1 MRNVLTKKTICPLD
15 CPDSCG
21 MLATVVDGRV
31 TGLRGDK
38 EHPYTNGFICRKMRR
53 YPERLYGHDRVSYPQ
68 LRAGK
73 KGEGRFRRI
82 DWDEALA
89 LLADRLTEIHR
100 RYGGEAIL
108 PYSYAGNM
116 GAVNRFA
123 GYPLFH
129 RLAASQLDQTICSA
143 AAGAGWAEQCGE
155 TPGCPP
161 ENAAESELIVAW
173 GINLR
178 VTNVHFWQYVAAARK
193 NGGRLLVIDPYR
205 NETAK
210 AADDH
215 LAVQPGGDLALALG
229 VLKALIAGDLL
240 DWDFIARETE
250 SFTGLAE
257 SLTSREWPGLVRD
270 SGVSR
275 QRMEELAALLAR
287 SPRTFLRIGIGLS
300 RHSRGGMAV
309 RAITSL
315 AAALGLYAG
324 GPGRGVLLTS
334 GAFRG
339 DKGTLTW
346 PSLAP
351 ARTRVVNMI
360 HLGHALTSLEPPV
373 HALFVYNANP
383 LCANPDGSS
392 VRRGLAREDLFTVVH
407 EQVMTPTARYADLLL
422 PATTFLENCD
432 IYSAYGHFYLGVAGP
447 VIEPVGEA
455 RSNFD
460 LFQGLARR
468 LGFTDP
474 PFLESCEERIRAYL
488 QTMSGMPEGGDLE
501 AVLAGRLVHS
511 VNSHRD
517 GRVLAG
523 GGRFDFAGC
532 PQDTGRQVA
541 RLTRAGE
548 FVDPDLLAR
557 FPLRLITPPH
567 PDLLNSTFGERY
579 SGRMGEVLV
588 HPDDAR
594 TWEVRDG
601 EQVVLQN
608 HRGRSAR
615 IARLTTDTRPGVVVA
630 EGLFWPT
637 GNDGSGIND
646 LTSQKEADLGGGAT
660 FHESLITFAGKKR
673 GGQAWL
679 MPAGGC

>member
-1 MRNVLTKKTICPLD
+1 MV
-15 CPDSCG
+15 
-21 MLATVVDGRV
+21 ATVVDGRV

-53 YPERLYGHDRVSYPQ
+53 YPERLYGQDRVLYPQ

-82 DWDEALA
+82 DWDEALG
-89 LLADRLTEIHR
+89 LLADRLTKIHQ

-129 RLAASQLDQTICSA
+129 RLGASQLDQTICSA
-143 AAGAGWAEQCGE
+143 AAGAGWTEQCGE

-161 ENAAESELIVAW
+161 ENAADAELIVAW

-210 AADDH
+210 AADEH
-215 LAVQPGGDLALALG
+215 LTVQPGGDLALALG
-229 VLKALIAGDLL
+229 VLKALLAGDLL
-240 DWDFIARETE
+240 DRDRIDRKTKNFA
-250 SFTGLAE
+250 GLVKC
-257 SLTSREWPGLVRD
+257 LTRQEWPGLIRD

-275 QRMEELAALLAR
+275 QQMEELAALFAR
-287 SPRTFLRIGIGLS
+287 SPRTFMRIGIGLS

-309 RAITSL
+309 RAIASL

-339 DKGTLTW
+339 DKDRLTW

-351 ARTRVVNMI
+351 AGTRVVNMI
-360 HLGHALTSLEPPV
+360 HLGHALTTLEPPV

-422 PATTFLENCD
+422 PATTFLENRD
-432 IYSAYGHFYLGVAGP
+432 IYTSYGHFYLGVAGP
-447 VIEPVGEA
+447 VVEPAGEA
-455 RSNFD
+455 RSNFE
-460 LFQGLARR
+460 LFQGLARQ
-468 LGFTDP
+468 LGFADP
-474 PFLESCEERIRAYL
+474 PFLQSCEARIRAYL
-488 QTMSGMPEGGDLE
+488 ETMSGMPAGEDLE

-511 VNSHRD
+511 LNSRQD

-523 GGRFDFAGC
+523 RGRFDFAGC
-532 PQDTGRQVA
+532 TPDGGRQPA

-548 FVDPDLLAR
+548 FADPDLMAR
-557 FPLRLITPPH
+557 FPLRLIVPPH

-579 SGRMGEVLV
+579 PGRLGEVLV
-588 HPDDAR
+588 HPDDGR
-594 TWEVRDG
+594 VWEVRDG

-608 HRGRSAR
+608 HRGRVAR

-630 EGLFWPT
+630 EGLFWPI
-637 GNDGSGIND
+637 GGDGSAIND
-646 LTSQKEADLGGGAT
+646 LTSQKETDLGGGAT
-660 FHESLITFAGKKR
+660 FHESLVAFAGKRR
-673 GGQAWL
+673 GGQADL
-679 MPAGGC
+679 GK